1 MRFQGVLYN
10 ALEYTF
16 IGINSREFLGL
27 LVQCH
32 QLMCLIQDKLAKFFS
47 IPQGR
52 QNILHIISHHICV
65 FFRFLK
71 PTYFL
76 FQQHMETTFPR

>member
-16 IGINSREFLGL
+16 IRINCREFLGL
-27 LVQCH
+27 LIQCH
-32 QLMCLIQDKLAKFFS
+32 QLMCLIQDKLGKFFS

-52 QNILHIISHHICV
+52 QNILHII
-65 FFRFLK
+65 
-71 PTYFL
+71 
-76 FQQHMETTFPR
+76 